1 MKHLNE
7 YKSFSNYKVF
17 IDWEHGDADLRTQQY
32 YDFKTQDDMDDFLH
46 FIYDIRKFVPNSAYE
61 NQGYFEDGHYQRQR
75 KWVEEIDSKYGN
87 RFSDMIPN
95 DNHYRGSDYT
105 PSVDSI
111 HIELGGVVHN
121 IVWENAIK
129 TNLVNLPKI
138 GDEISVS
145 IGHINGA
152 SLGPSVFGGKLDD
165 YFDYRDFEHKEMN
178 VDEGEYDNNVCC

>member
-46 FIYDIRKFVPNSAYE
+46 FIYDIRKFVPYE

-111 HIELGGVVHN
+111 HIELGGVAWIRGITAVP
-121 IVWENAIK
+121 V
-129 TNLVNLPKI
+129 I
-138 GDEISVS
+138 GDT
-145 IGHINGA
+145 
-152 SLGPSVFGGKLDD
+152 
-165 YFDYRDFEHKEMN
+165 
-178 VDEGEYDNNVCC
+178 